1 MNPCL
6 VRYRYRWLHIQIFR
20 GTYITWV
27 YIHRYISVLCAEK
40 VKNLGAYL
48 VPTYC
53 FLIPL
58 CNKRNWSSLEKSLTL
73 GSIQEIY
80 KMSLEHLV
88 PEGKEVLQL
97 PPPAFH
103 IDEDMSEEHRD
114 QLKKLPVAKIQ
125 RFEQQNKA
133 ALDYNP

>member
-1 MNPCL
+1 M
-6 VRYRYRWLHIQIFR
+6 
-20 GTYITWV
+20 
-27 YIHRYISVLCAEK
+27 
-40 VKNLGAYL
+40 
-48 VPTYC
+48 
-53 FLIPL
+53 
-58 CNKRNWSSLEKSLTL
+58 
-73 GSIQEIY
+73 
-80 KMSLEHLV
+80 

-103 IDEDMSEEHRD
+103 IDEDMSEEHSD